1 MFLFVITF
9 LELVKSEENIIRF
22 SILGKAFPVLFMNSI
37 SKNYCNLF
45 VLATVARSVSITLS
59 II

>member
-22 SILGKAFPVLFMNSI
+22 SILGKAFLVLFMNSI
-37 SKNYCNLF
+37 SKNSCNLF